1 MHMRA
6 YEAIILSKVHF
17 LPVAY
22 SSSPKSCMIYPID
35 FSISSI
41 LLPEISK
48 SNTHLVNTTDDISR
62 HFIESVL
69 HLFQHVLN
77 KGIEFFG

>member
-41 LLPEISK
+41 LLPE
-48 SNTHLVNTTDDISR
+48 
-62 HFIESVL
+62 
-69 HLFQHVLN
+69 N
-77 KGIEFFG
+77 KQIKYPFSQLDW

>member
-41 LLPEISK
+41 LLPE
-48 SNTHLVNTTDDISR
+48 
-62 HFIESVL
+62 
-69 HLFQHVLN
+69 N
-77 KGIEFFG
+77 KQIKYPFSQLD